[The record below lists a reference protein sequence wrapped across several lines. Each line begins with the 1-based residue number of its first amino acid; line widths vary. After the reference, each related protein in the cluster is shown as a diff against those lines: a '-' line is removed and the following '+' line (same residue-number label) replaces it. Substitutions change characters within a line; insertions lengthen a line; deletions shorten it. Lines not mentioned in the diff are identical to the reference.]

1 MKKLSFFAAAVILLA
16 GCTQDPKNEYVKLS
30 DAACT
35 FRAADNL
42 PQTVRVNASGSWTAE
57 SGASWLTVEQQ
68 ADALVLTVA
77 DNDTDYDRSTEI
89 LIASGRAEASISVS
103 QLAADSNIARLRVL
117 KTFSGGTVMSK
128 SGRYVGGIIS
138 ELQPDESYC
147 YYPVI
152 IDLQTDEWTKTG
164 PFPSALYM
172 LLRPYAISDQ
182 GLFFCFNAQDGSSPG
197 IDLQGNVIMPK
208 QVEGFKL
215 NPHVQGISE
224 DGRIWVG
231 YNQTGDYDNNNL
243 FHPVKWVDGVP
254 ELLPMPETSLRGVP
268 FINGCMARG
277 CSADGSVI
285 YGSSWDNLDFGMLY
299 WKDGKVDWVGS
310 DVRETQTVQID
321 NGIGETI
328 DYRLVNGM
336 IATAEYTKISPNGRW
351 IAGAYRTEKL
361 AGNDIARTQYPAF
374 FNTETRTTT
383 VFDEYVGYVALHVTD
398 EGLGM
403 IGLQGLGVTSGSVVD
418 VKSKTLLGSM
428 SEWIQER
435 YGIYVS
441 GGVLTYVTPDA
452 KSVFGYTLE
461 IQENGQPYTVYWYI
475 APPLN

>member
-1 MKKLSFFAAAVILLA
+1 MAWYDDAVFYHIYPLGLCGCAHENDGQPVPGAFKKLDAWAEHAAKL
-16 GCTQDPKNEYVKLS
+16 GCTAIYIGPLFE
-30 DAACT
+30 
-35 FRAADNL
+35 
-42 PQTVRVNASGSWTAE
+42 SGSH
-57 SGASWLTVEQQ
+57 G
-68 ADALVLTVA
+68 
-77 DNDTDYDRSTEI
+77 YD
-89 LIASGRAEASISVS
+89 
-103 QLAADSNIARLRVL
+103 
-117 KTFSGGTVMSK
+117 
-128 SGRYVGGIIS
+128 
-138 ELQPDESYC
+138 
-147 YYPVI
+147 
-152 IDLQTDEWTKTG
+152 
-164 PFPSALYM
+164 
-172 LLRPYAISDQ
+172 
-182 GLFFCFNAQDGSSPG
+182 
-197 IDLQGNVIMPK
+197 
-208 QVEGFKL
+208 
-215 NPHVQGISE
+215 
-224 DGRIWVG
+224 
-231 YNQTGDYDNNNL
+231 
-243 FHPVKWVDGVP
+243 
-254 ELLPMPETSLRGVP
+254 
-268 FINGCMARG
+268 
-277 CSADGSVI
+277 
-285 YGSSWDNLDFGMLY
+285 
-299 WKDGKVDWVGS
+299 
-310 DVRETQTVQID
+310 
-321 NGIGETI
+321 TI